1 VDGRKQ
7 WIYTKKEDAASPTI
21 ATKAVFLTAVVDA
34 VEERDVA
41 VLDVPGAFMQADM
54 DELVHVWFTGKMVD
68 LLLEIDHE
76 MYAPYV
82 TMERGVKV
90 LYVEL
95 LKALYGTL
103 HAARLFWKKLS
114 SKLREWGFHTN
125 PYDSCVANKW
135 IDGKQLTVVWH
146 VDDLKVSHVDPKVV
160 DRFVQQME
168 EEFGKETPINKVRGK
183 VHDYLGMV
191 LDYSNAGEVSI
202 TMIDYIKMILCKI
215 PDDMKGT
222 AITPAA
228 NHLFVINQQHVCLEG
243 QRKDLFVHFVM
254 QLLYLSQRARPDI
267 RTVISFL
274 CGHLKSPDE
283 DDYKKLSRVMKY
295 LQGTIDL
302 PLIVKADDTGIIR
315 WWVDASYAVHPDMKG
330 HTGGTMS
337 LGNGMIYSTSTKQ
350 KLVSCSSTES
360 EVVAVHDVLP
370 QALWTENFLREQ
382 SVPIKETVVYQDN
395 MSSILLEKNCQSS
408 STKRTR
414 HMDIRYFFYQRPS
427 GVW

>member
-1 VDGRKQ
+1 
-7 WIYTKKEDAASPTI
+7 
-21 ATKAVFLTAVVDA
+21 
-34 VEERDVA
+34 
-41 VLDVPGAFMQADM
+41 
-54 DELVHVWFTGKMVD
+54 
-68 LLLEIDHE
+68 
-76 MYAPYV
+76 
-82 TMERGVKV
+82 
-90 LYVEL
+90 
-95 LKALYGTL
+95 
-103 HAARLFWKKLS
+103 
-114 SKLREWGFHTN
+114 
-125 PYDSCVANKW
+125 
-135 IDGKQLTVVWH
+135 
-146 VDDLKVSHVDPKVV
+146 
-160 DRFVQQME
+160 ME

-202 TMIDYIKMILCKI
+202 TMIDYIKMILREI

-222 AITPAA
+222 ATTPAG
-228 NHLFVINQQHVCLEG
+228 NHLFVINQQPVCLKG
-243 QRKDLFVHFVM
+243 QCKDLFVHLVM

-267 RTVISFL
+267 RTAISFL
-274 CGHLKSPDE
+274 CGRLKSPDE
-283 DDYKKLSRVMKY
+283 DDYKKLSQVMKY

-337 LGNGMIYSTSTKQ
+337 WGSGMIYSTSTKQ
-350 KLVSCSSTES
+350 KLVSRSSTES
-360 EVVAVHDVLP
+360 EVVAVYDVLP
-370 QALWTENFLREQ
+370 QALWTANFLREQ